1 MKQIKQLA
9 LGACLCAAYLPM
21 QGQVTQ
27 LNNTVTLANQYI
39 GCDVL
44 SNQALRFTTQ
54 LNFPHEWRTNNILR
68 MQLNESLPGQPVNNF
83 PNVDLSGHL
92 GIGAPV
98 PPQALS
104 FLHINNN
111 GSFFAGFRPW
121 MRRGEHVREHGL
133 DVRGCEAPGRGSR

>member
-1 MKQIKQLA
+1 MKIAILLA
-9 LGACLCAAYLPM
+9 ALAILASTSTKA
-21 QGQVTQ
+21 QGPPDWNTIG
-27 LNNTVTLANQYI
+27 NNTLNPVTSFLGNTDGI
-39 GCDVL
+39 PI
-44 SNQALRFTTQ
+44 
-54 LNFPHEWRTNNILR
+54 NFRTNNVLR
-68 MQLNESLPGQPVNNF
+68 MRLNESLPGQPVNNF

-121 MRRGEHVREHGL
+121 MRRGKHVREHGL
-133 DVRGCEAPGRGSR
+133 DVRGCEEPGRGPR